1 MAAELVPGL
10 GGECAHDVG
19 ALRQVG
25 GEGDGATALALDV
38 LGDGAGA
45 LLVPAVD
52 GDDEAGGGEFAGDGL
67 ADAARGAC
75 DEGGTGSGLGG
86 GCGGHGSMVRRSVAA
101 ACPDPRGPCRILQRC
116 LRGLSRCSTRGW
128 RGGVDERIA
137 QHLDRAAAT
146 ASALAAVPGRDR
158 QNAVAR
164 VGSAHHAETLGLTV
178 SKVHEPTGLF
188 DRRYEPSLSVVLRG
202 RKRSIVGD
210 DDQVWGRERFII
222 TPVDLP
228 VVAGVVDAAGED
240 GFVAVV
246 WRLDPVVVGEVVAS
260 MSVPAAAAVAAAVA
274 PGSSPSGAVSSLP
287 RLGSWTEPLADA
299 FARLIGL
306 LDAPED
312 VPVLFPLVSREIVL
326 RLLQTEQAPRITAAL
341 DGTGPSVVAGA
352 TALLTDGWPRGGRWC
367 GSRGSCG

>member
-1 MAAELVPGL
+1 M
-10 GGECAHDVG
+10 
-19 ALRQVG
+19 
-25 GEGDGATALALDV
+25 
-38 LGDGAGA
+38 
-45 LLVPAVD
+45 
-52 GDDEAGGGEFAGDGL
+52 
-67 ADAARGAC
+67 
-75 DEGGTGSGLGG
+75 
-86 GCGGHGSMVRRSVAA
+86 
-101 ACPDPRGPCRILQRC
+101 
-116 LRGLSRCSTRGW
+116 
-128 RGGVDERIA
+128 DERIA

-146 ASALAAVPGRDR
+146 ASAHAAVPGRDR
-158 QNAVAR
+158 QDAVAR
-164 VGSAHHAETLGLTV
+164 VGSAHHAEALGLTV
-178 SKVHEPTGLF
+178 SKVHEPAGLF
-188 DRRYEPSLSVVLRG
+188 DRRYEPSMSVVLRG

-260 MSVPAAAAVAAAVA
+260 MSVPAAAAVA
-274 PGSSPSGAVSSLP
+274 PGSSPSGAVTSLP

-306 LDAPED
+306 FDAPED
-312 VPVLFPLVSREIVL
+312 IPVLFPLVSREIVL

-352 TALLTDGWPRGGRWC
+352 TALLNGRMAEGWSMERLARELRVSESTLFARFKEATGMTPAQYLKRTRLGEARRRMVVHGDTAARAAAAVGFRSASHFSRDYREAYGRPPAADAVVA
-367 GSRGSCG
+367 RAQLAVAAAV